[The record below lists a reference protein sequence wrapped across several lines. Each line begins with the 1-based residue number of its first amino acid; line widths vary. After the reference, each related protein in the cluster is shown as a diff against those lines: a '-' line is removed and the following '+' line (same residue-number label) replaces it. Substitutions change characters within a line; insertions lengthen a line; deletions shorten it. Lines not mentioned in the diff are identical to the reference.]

1 MTVWLGLPSKSRD
14 LATSLLLGKPVVW
27 LPARQQVEQRAFHE
41 DPNGGNLS
49 SKELATR
56 GIATNDASSSS
67 SRGECTPSSSGRTGS
82 TLKTSDADKINAF
95 HSEMEIVKKIGL
107 QRAF

>member
-14 LATSLLLGKPVVW
+14 LAASLLLGKPVVW
-27 LPARQQVEQRAFHE
+27 LEQRAFHE
-41 DPNGGNLS
+41 DSNGGNLS
-49 SKELATR
+49 SKELAIR
-56 GIATNDASSSS
+56 GIATNIASSSS
-67 SRGECTPSSSGRTGS
+67 SRGECTPSSSGRTSS

-95 HSEMEIVKKIGL
+95 QSEMEIVKMIGL

>member
-14 LATSLLLGKPVVW
+14 LAASLLLGKPVVW
-27 LPARQQVEQRAFHE
+27 LEQRAFHE
-41 DPNGGNLS
+41 DSNGGNLS

-56 GIATNDASSSS
+56 GIATNVASSSS
-67 SRGECTPSSSGRTGS
+67 SRGECTPSSSGRTSS

-95 HSEMEIVKKIGL
+95 QSEMEIVKKIGL

>member
-14 LATSLLLGKPVVW
+14 LAASLLLGKPVVW
-27 LPARQQVEQRAFHE
+27 LEQRAFHE
-41 DPNGGNLS
+41 DSNGGNLS

-56 GIATNDASSSS
+56 GIATNIASASS